1 MMRSQPPYRFLL
13 KLIAFACAM
22 VLTLPSFAQETKRI
36 KFKAQRLAGAPHI
49 GNGAKRLIGNVQFE
63 HNGVIMYCDSAYMYE
78 NNSLDGFGNIHITQ
92 GDTLH
97 LYGEKLHY
105 DGNEKKADVQK
116 NIRLQEKDMSLTTD
130 YLVYDLNTSVATYT
144 NGGTI
149 INKENT
155 LTSNFGH
162 YHSDSKTFAFK
173 KNVVLNN
180 PQYVM
185 NCDTLLYNVESKVAW
200 FLGPTTIKSQ
210 DNLIYCENGFYDTN
224 RDISQF
230 NKNAYIV
237 TREQKLWGDSLYYD
251 RNSGYGKAMRNVTI
265 LDSVQNIYIKGD
277 LAEHFEDTENSI
289 VTGNAVMMQVY
300 DGDTL
305 FLHGD
310 TLRASYA
317 NSKGEVRPLKFTVK
331 QAGKEKKGKKAK
343 EQLIAR
349 VDTAGYPHRVLFAY
363 HGVKFFKSDM
373 QGKCDSLVYSF
384 LDSTMRLY
392 KLPVMWSDQNQ
403 LTGDEMSLE
412 MSNGKIKSMELRN
425 NAFISS
431 QEDSTKFNQVKGRL
445 IRGYF
450 TNNELTRIKVEGNG
464 QTIYFARDN
473 NELIGVNKAECT
485 DILILVK
492 DNEIRQITFITKP
505 EATLYPLKELGPKDL
520 VLDDFT
526 WRGSERP
533 LERKDIFT
541 RDTFSKPGDD
551 GKAPSGKGG
560 QSF

>member
-1 MMRSQPPYRFLL
+1 MKLQAPYQLL
-13 KLIAFACAM
+13 FKVIAFAL
-22 VLTLPSFAQETKRI
+22 VLLAVPAQAQETKRI
-36 KFKAQRLAGAPHI
+36 KFKAKRLVGAPHI
-49 GNGAKRLIGNVQFE
+49 GNGAKRLIGNVEFE
-63 HNGVIMYCDSAYMYE
+63 HDGIIMYCDSAYMYE
-78 NNSLDGFGNIHITQ
+78 DNSLDGFGNIHITQ

-97 LYGEKLHY
+97 LYGDKLHY

-116 NIRLQEKDMSLTTD
+116 NIRLLEKDMSLTTD
-130 YLVYDLNTSVATYT
+130 YLVYDLNTSIATYT
-144 NGGTI
+144 SGGTI
-149 INKENT
+149 VNKENT
-155 LTSNFGH
+155 LTSDHGH
-162 YHSDSKTFAFK
+162 YHSNSKTLSFK

-185 NCDTLLYNVESKVAW
+185 NCDTLMYNTVSKVAW

-210 DNLIYCENGFYDTN
+210 DNLIYCENGFYDTD

-237 TREQKLWGDSLYYD
+237 TREQRLWGDSLYYD

-265 LDSVQNIYIKGD
+265 LDSAQNIYIKGD
-277 LAEHFEDTENSI
+277 LAEHFEDSENSI

-317 NSKGEVRPLKFTVK
+317 NNNGEVRPLLLTKK
-331 QAGKEKKGKKAK
+331 SKDKKDKKGRKEKD
-343 EQLIAR
+343 QLISR
-349 VDTAGYPHRVLFAY
+349 VDTAGYPHRMLFAY

-403 LTGDEMSLE
+403 LTGDEMALQ
-412 MSNGKIKSMELRN
+412 MSNGKIRSMELRN

-431 QEDSTKFNQVKGRL
+431 EEDSAKFNQVKGRL

-450 TNNELTRIKVEGNG
+450 TDNELSRIRVEGNG
-464 QTIYFARDN
+464 QTIYFAKDDST
-473 NELIGVNKAECT
+473 LIGVNKAECT

-492 DNEIRQITFITKP
+492 DNDIQQITFITKP

-520 VLDDFT
+520 LLDNFV
-526 WRGSERP
+526 WRASERP

-541 RDTFSKPGDD
+541 RDNMPPTKGD
-551 GKAPSGKGG
+551 GQSPSGKGG
-560 QSF
+560 K